1 VKDDVHDHP
10 KARLKDTW
18 VAVYRRDYASYRLD
32 LPRPAHDLLA
42 DLAAGLP
49 LGQAVARAVGAG
61 GRRAPSE
68 HELFRWFREWVSGG
82 IFRSVSV
89 VGLEGLEPSTNRL

>member
-1 VKDDVHDHP
+1 MNAYLQTVKDDNHDHP

-18 VAVYRRDYASYRLD
+18 VAVYRRDYAGYRLE
-32 LPRPAHDLLA
+32 LSRSAHDLLA
-42 DLAAGLP
+42 ELVAGRSLGEALTRAA
-49 LGQAVARAVGAG
+49 RTG

-82 IFRSVSV
+82 VFGGVTIASDR
-89 VGLEGLEPSTNRL
+89 